1 MDKLQFKVFNELCQL
16 NLDKKYVQELI
27 EIITNSDC
35 YFHSGIVMPQDH
47 IASLYKLRFEIAKE
61 TGKKDED
68 YLNDFEKTVSNLQDS
83 KSKELGITS
92 LDTDHNGS
100 YLIFYEPDH
109 LNILGVLKRTTKST
123 SNEQSTEEDNS
134 NVIIKWHSP
143 GRQKYS
149 KGKLVEEWE

>member
-1 MDKLQFKVFNELCQL
+1 M
-16 NLDKKYVQELI
+16 
-27 EIITNSDC
+27 
-35 YFHSGIVMPQDH
+35 
-47 IASLYKLRFEIAKE
+47 
-61 TGKKDED
+61 
-68 YLNDFEKTVSNLQDS
+68 QDS

-123 SNEQSTEEDNS
+123 SNEQSTEEYNS
-134 NVIIKWHSP
+134 NEIIKWHSP

-149 KGKLVEEWE
+149 NGKLVEEWE